1 MDIFGTP
8 GSAGCAIYWDGS
20 YGAVTFDMINPIE
33 FVGGIKPLNPRGR
46 TGLAGRGC
54 LDYWGP
60 NHVCEPIITR
70 FHPRGDRGGAALLLG
85 LLLLL
90 GIGFGVFCYQKK
102 RGGKYGIGKQAT
114 AEVEV
119 PKV

>member
-1 MDIFGTP
+1 MPKVNSDTGFPDPKGRRC
-8 GSAGCAIYWDGS
+8 GSIEPVVIERRLRIGLGEPLLADQLRWAQ
-20 YGAVTFDMINPIE
+20 TFDKAMEI
-33 FVGGIKPLNPRGR
+33 L
-46 TGLAGRGC
+46 
-54 LDYWGP
+54 
-60 NHVCEPIITR
+60 H
-70 FHPRGDRGGAALLLG
+70 
-85 LLLLL
+85 LL